1 MELQTGPPG
10 SVRYLASINGRLCD
24 LADAAIPVTDD
35 GLLRGDG
42 CFEYFRVYLGR
53 PFLLSEHLD
62 RMERSC
68 RMLRLPY
75 PRARI
80 EADVAALLAAMCAD
94 GQAGVSYDV
103 RIVLTRGGNRVV
115 LAHPLLAS
123 LDVVALALVTDLP
136 RPCLIGAKT
145 ISYAANMLA
154 QRLARERGF
163 DEALLVSPD
172 GRVLESQTA
181 AVFWAA
187 EDGAVYTPPLDEG
200 ILDSI
205 TRRLLRQRLSIDERS
220 CHTSDI
226 LAAAE
231 VFLASSSWEVRPV
244 RCIETHEFDDAPGA
258 VTREALKVIWREVE
272 AHTEL
277 DLARH
282 FAQADSPE
290 FVLAAWRDRHSGNG

>member
-1 MELQTGPPG
+1 MELQTGSPG

-24 LADAAIPVTDD
+24 LADAAIPATDD

-42 CFEYFRVYLGR
+42 CFEYFRVYLGK
-53 PFLLSEHLD
+53 PFLLAAHLE

-68 RMLRLPY
+68 RVLRLPF
-75 PRARI
+75 PRAGI
-80 EADVAALLAAMCAD
+80 EAEIAALLAAMCAD

-103 RIVLTRGGNRVV
+103 RVVLTRGGNRVI

-136 RPCLIGAKT
+136 RPCLSGAKT

-154 QRLARERGF
+154 ERLARERGF

-172 GRVLESQTA
+172 GRVLEAQTG

-187 EDGAVYTPPLDEG
+187 KDGAVYTPPLDEG

-220 CHTSDI
+220 CHAGDL

-231 VFLASSSWEVRPV
+231 VFVASSSWEVRPV
-244 RCIETHEFDDAPGA
+244 RRLEDRRFDDAPGA
-258 VTREALKVIWREVE
+258 VTREALKAIWREIE

-277 DLARH
+277 DLAPH
-282 FAQADSPE
+282 FAQADSPQ
-290 FVLAAWRDRHSGNG
+290 FVLAAWRDRHSGDG